1 MSQGTEFLTLINE
14 KLKHKIQEVNHALLE
29 GQKEIESMHTYYWD
43 NYTEMDQYG
52 YENFDNQQALF
63 QQVNAN
69 QEQFIYRQ
77 RLEKMIDSP
86 FFGRVDF
93 CYEGKRNRSSFISEL
108 ETFLKKQGMFL

>member
-63 QQVNAN
+63 QQGHHIILVFLRG
-69 QEQFIYRQ
+69 QT
-77 RLEKMIDSP
+77 EKGSADMGSHSEIDFVFMFCP
-86 FFGRVDF
+86 MFF
-93 CYEGKRNRSSFISEL
+93 
-108 ETFLKKQGMFL
+108 Q